1 MRKTTIKKTN
11 YNYYNAN
18 GELKYIKQRTDY
30 NDGSK
35 SFIFCKPD
43 GTPGIKDFERYL
55 YNLPAVVK
63 AKAIYIVEGEKC
75 AEALIKQGYV
85 ATTLD
90 CGAGSPW
97 KDSYAEYLK
106 DKVITIIPDNDS
118 QGLNYAKNIKK
129 HIPWAIIK
137 ELPDTAEK
145 EDVFDWL
152 EKGHNANEIE
162 NLPESKLG
170 DNEDNGDNEDKK
182 ARYSLDT
189 RQQSTILLD
198 LIQETKAELFLNE
211 NNEAFIEIPS
221 KQHKEIY
228 DLNHTEFALWAQRLF
243 YTTTQKALARES
255 LKQAVAILTAE
266 TKFGNSE
273 SYTLSTRVARKGDD
287 FFYDLTNKDWSAVK
301 INKDGWTVVQD
312 VPKLFR
318 RYTHQIPQV
327 APQRGGNLSKIFD
340 YINMSEYKALFICW
354 LVSCYVPDIPH
365 AMPIFHGEKGA
376 AKSTACVLLKR
387 LIDPFAGDTLQLTKS
402 ERSLIIN
409 LQQHY
414 FLPFDNV
421 SAINNNT
428 SDTLCRAI
436 TGGAV
441 QQRKLYTNDEDCI
454 FTFKRCIAINGISNV
469 ANRSDL
475 LDRAIL
481 FELQR
486 VSDSQRKELQDIYSS
501 FEADRPFLLGAI
513 FDTLVKAMKIYP
525 TVKPDKLTRMADF
538 CRWGYAISEVV
549 FGNGEVFLQEYKANQ
564 ATQNL
569 EAINSDCVAYLI
581 VEFMR
586 GKSTWTRRVS
596 VFFSEIKEEAEK
608 HGINPNNKNMP
619 QAPNSLSRRIKAVKS
634 NLEAVG
640 ITFEIS
646 NKRADGNYITLYNK
660 NKSSLPSY
668 SPQSSNIIGS
678 FGGGDTLIPNGDL
691 LPPPTKEDS
700 ENTNDENDT
709 EIEF

>member
-1 MRKTTIKKTN
+1 MSKSIVKVTD
-11 YNYYNAN
+11 YHYYNAD
-18 GELKYIKQRTDY
+18 GELKYIKRRTDY
-30 NDGSK
+30 SDGSK
-35 SFIFCKPD
+35 IFIFCKPD
-43 GTPGIKDFERYL
+43 GTTGIKDFERYL

-63 AKAIYIVEGEKC
+63 AEVIYFVEGEKC

-97 KDSYAEYLK
+97 KDEYTEFVK
-106 DKVITIIPDNDS
+106 NKKVIIIPDNDNP
-118 QGLNYAKNIKK
+118 GHNYARNIKK
-129 HIPWAIIK
+129 HIPWATIK
-137 ELPDTAEK
+137 ELTDVAEK
-145 EDVFDWL
+145 EDVYDWL
-152 EKGHNANEIE
+152 EKGHTVEEIIE
-162 NLPESKLG
+162 LPDSALME
-170 DNEDNGDNEDKK
+170 NEDNGDKNSK
-182 ARYSLDT
+182 YSLDR
-189 RQQSTILLD
+189 RQQSAVLLD
-198 LIQETKAELFLNE
+198 IIYDTKAELFLNE
-211 NNEAFIEIPS
+211 NNDAFIEIPV

-228 DLNHTEFALWAQRLF
+228 NLNGAEFALWAQRLF
-243 YTTTQKALARES
+243 YTNTEKALAKES

-266 TKFGNSE
+266 TKFGNSKI
-273 SYTLSTRVARKGDD
+273 YTLSTRVARKGDD
-287 FFYDLTNKDWSAVK
+287 FFYDLTNKDWSGVK
-301 INKDGWTVVQD
+301 INTDGWTVIQD

-327 APQRGGNLSKIFD
+327 IPQTGGELSKIFD
-340 YINMSEYKALFICW
+340 YINMTEYKALFICW

-402 ERSLIIN
+402 EKSLIIN

-475 LDRAIL
+475 LDRSIL

-486 VSDSQRKELQDIYSS
+486 VGENQRRELQDIYNS
-501 FEADRPFLLGAI
+501 FEADRPLLLGAI
-513 FDTLVKAMKIYP
+513 FDILVKAMKIYP
-525 TVKPDKLTRMADF
+525 TVKLDKLTRMADF
-538 CRWGYAISEVV
+538 CRWGYAIAEVV
-549 FGNGEVFLQEYKANQ
+549 FGNGEIFLQEYKSNQ

-569 EAINSDCVAYLI
+569 EAINSDSVAYLI
-581 VEFMR
+581 MEFMR
-586 GKSTWTRRVS
+586 GKTTWTKRVS
-596 VFFSEIKEEAEK
+596 AFFNDIKAEAEK
-608 HGINPNNKNMP
+608 HGMNPNSKSMP

-646 NKRADGNYITLYNK
+646 EKRSDGNYITLHNK

-668 SPQSSNIIGS
+668 NPKNSNANGNS
-678 FGGGDTLIPNGDL
+678 CGGDITIPNGDL
-691 LPPPTKEDS
+691 LTAPTKE
-700 ENTNDENDT
+700 NTVSTNYEKDE
-709 EIEF
+709 EVVF